1 MYNYVSKKVFIWCL
15 LALFTILIPILV
27 KAEGIIDIKPYVSVG
42 INYDDN
48 LFRFSSPEQAKAA
61 LGSSDASDVMSR
73 LDFGVL
79 VNLRLSRQ
87 LVSLSSSLSENKFDR
102 FDNLDN
108 RGKANSL
115 RWDWRLG
122 NNFYGELSASENE
135 AIAGFNETRN
145 AVKNLRIVERQF
157 ASINWNFKPDW
168 TIYASR
174 EQVALDNE
182 SASSRVLNR
191 EDEVVEGGVRF
202 QSPLNTQLGLAY
214 RIADS
219 TFPNRDGPIKLVFGD
234 ASSQKEAIVTAAW
247 LPGAKTKI
255 STRLSHVNLK
265 RNISSARDFSGFSQR
280 IGLNYQATDKVNL
293 DFAAYQVVSPVDD
306 VVSTYVKSK
315 GVDISPTWNI
325 TSKVALS
332 GNLAYSENTYLGSAG
347 ISTNNQERQDESMQ
361 AGLTLFYTPTQKSL
375 VQLQYQG
382 EKRTSNLVNADY
394 KFNNINFLFRY
405 SF

>member
-1 MYNYVSKKVFIWCL
+1 MSNLTPTKVYYWCL
-15 LALFTILIPILV
+15 ISLLPLTCM
-27 KAEGIIDIKPYVSVG
+27 AEGIVDIKPYISASV
-42 INYDDN
+42 NYDDN
-48 LFRFSSPEQAKAA
+48 IFRFSSPEQAKAS
-61 LGSSDASDVMSR
+61 LGTSDASDVMKR
-73 LDFGVL
+73 LELGVL

-87 LVSLSSSLSENKFDR
+87 LISLSSSLSENKFDR
-102 FDNLDN
+102 FDYLDN

-122 NNFYGELSASENE
+122 SNFYGELSASEIE
-135 AIAGFNETRN
+135 SIAGFNETRS
-145 AVKNLRIVERQF
+145 AVKNLRTIGRQS

-174 EQVALDNE
+174 EHVELDNE
-182 SASSRVLNR
+182 SAGSRVLNR
-191 EDEVVEGGVRF
+191 EDEITEGGIRF
-202 QSPLNTQLGLAY
+202 LSPLNTQLGLAY
-214 RIADS
+214 RIADA
-219 TFPNRDGPIKLVFGD
+219 TFPNRSGAVKLFFGD
-234 ASSQKEAIVTAAW
+234 ESSQKEAIVTAAW
-247 LPGAKTKI
+247 MPGPKTRI

-265 RNISSARDFSGFSQR
+265 RNISSGRDFSGFSQR
-280 IGLNYQATDKVNL
+280 FGLDYQVTDKVNFNL
-293 DFAAYQVVSPVDD
+293 AAYQVVSPVDD

-347 ISTNNQERQDESMQ
+347 ISTNSDERQDESTQ

-382 EKRTSNLVNADY
+382 EKRTSNIVNGDY
-394 KFNNINFLFRY
+394 EFNNINFLVRY

>member
-15 LALFTILIPILV
+15 LALFTILIPVLV
-27 KAEGIIDIKPYVSVG
+27 KAEGIIDIKPYVSAGV
-42 INYDDN
+42 NYDDN

-61 LGSSDASDVMSR
+61 LGSSDASDVMNR

-87 LVSLSSSLSENKFDR
+87 LISLSSSLSENKFDR
-102 FDNLDN
+102 FDYLDN

-115 RWDWRLG
+115 RWDWRIG

-135 AIAGFNETRN
+135 AIAGFNETRS
-145 AVKNLRIVERQF
+145 AVKNLRTVERQF

-182 SASSRVLNR
+182 SASSQVLNR
-191 EDEVVEGGVRF
+191 EDEIVEGGVRF
-202 QSPLNTQLGLAY
+202 QSQLNTQLGLAY
-214 RIADS
+214 RIVDS
-219 TFPNRDGPIKLVFGD
+219 TFPNRAGPVKLVFGD

-265 RNISSARDFSGFSQR
+265 RNISSERDFSGFSQR
-280 IGLNYQATDKVNL
+280 LGLDYQATDKVNL
-293 DFAAYQVVSPVDD
+293 SLAAYQVVSPVDD

-361 AGLTLFYTPTQKSL
+361 VGLTLFYTPTQKSL

>member
-1 MYNYVSKKVFIWCL
+1 MSNPTPPKAYYWCL
-15 LALFTILIPILV
+15 ISLLPLTCM
-27 KAEGIIDIKPYVSVG
+27 AEGIIDIKPYISVG
-42 INYDDN
+42 VNYDDN
-48 LFRFSSPEQAKAA
+48 LFRFSSPSQARAA
-61 LGSSDASDVMSR
+61 LGSSDASDVMKR
-73 LDFGVL
+73 LELGVS

-87 LVSLSSSLSENKFDR
+87 LISLSSSLSENKFDR
-102 FDNLDN
+102 FDYLDY

-122 NNFYGELSASENE
+122 SNFYGELSASENE
-135 AIAGFNETRN
+135 SIAGFNETRST
-145 AVKNLRIVERQF
+145 VKNLRTVGRQF

-174 EQVALDNE
+174 EHVELDNA

-191 EDEVVEGGVRF
+191 EDEIVEGGVRF
-202 QSPLNTQLGLAY
+202 KSPLNTQLGLAY

-219 TFPNRDGPIKLVFGD
+219 TFPNRAGPVKLIFGD
-234 ASSQKEAIVTAAW
+234 ESSQKEAIVTAAW
-247 LPGAKTKI
+247 MPGPKTKI

-265 RNISSARDFSGFSQR
+265 RNISSERDFSGFSQR
-280 IGLNYQATDKVNL
+280 FGLNYQATDKVNL
-293 DFAAYQVVSPVDD
+293 NLTAYQVVSPVDD

-325 TSKVALS
+325 SSKVSLS
-332 GNLAYSENTYLGSAG
+332 GNLGYSENTYLGSAG
-347 ISTNNQERQDESMQ
+347 ISINSEERLDESTQ
-361 AGLTLFYTPTQKSL
+361 AGLTLLYTPTQKSL

-382 EKRTSNLVNADY
+382 EKRTSNIVNGDY
-394 KFNNINFLFRY
+394 EFNNINFLVRY